1 LRITGKLF
9 LNDITED
16 TKMISDNQ
24 MLNYIRQITEMGET
38 GIDSVLDKTH
48 DAAMRQSLQ
57 KQKEEYQRIY
67 RSADRMLEERGG
79 KEKDLNPMAELGSE
93 ISAMFQLAMD
103 SSSSKIAEMMIK
115 GNTMGVTK
123 ILQHM
128 SDYQNGDERI
138 NDLANKLLQTQQNN
152 IEQMKPYL

>member
-1 LRITGKLF
+1 
-9 LNDITED
+9 
-16 TKMISDNQ
+16 MISDNQ

-38 GIDSVLDKTH
+38 GIDSVLDKTE
-48 DAAMRQSLQ
+48 DESLRSCLQ

-67 RSADRMLEERGG
+67 RSADKMLQERGG

-123 ILQHM
+123 ILQHS
-128 SDYQNGDERI
+128 SDYQGCDERI
-138 NDLANKLLQTQQNN
+138 KDLADKLLKTQQDN